1 MRRVQVSPE
10 CRAYVEQ
17 NAKELEK
24 KFNYCLQ
31 ILMEQKVVHTK
42 LAKRLVDTEFYE
54 LRISVR
60 NEHRIILFAVDHLN
74 LVEATRIVLLN
85 GFLKKSTK
93 DYKKAIEI
101 ARKLLDKYKLTDD
114 E

>member
-1 MRRVQVSPE
+1 MRRVQLTPE
-10 CRAYVEQ
+10 CKAYIEE
-17 NAKELEK
+17 NPKEVEK

-31 ILMEQKVVHTK
+31 ILMEQKVVHAK
-42 LAKRLVDTEFYE
+42 LVKRLVGTQFYE

-101 ARKLLDKYKLTDD
+101 ARKLLDKYNLTDD